1 MIMGYALLLI
11 YASFLPTLVRG
22 WPGPQALFYINGGLT
37 MVVVLFIVVFI
48 KETGHLTDREKK
60 VVYAPEEYREK
71 VRYMVLRGL
80 CTTDSENLTKKST
93 VTETLS

>member
-37 MVVVLFIVVFI
+37 MIVVLFIVVFI

-71 VRYMVLRGL
+71 VKQMVLKGY
-80 CTTDSENLTKKST
+80 CTSDFENLSKKST
-93 VTETLS
+93 VTETLT